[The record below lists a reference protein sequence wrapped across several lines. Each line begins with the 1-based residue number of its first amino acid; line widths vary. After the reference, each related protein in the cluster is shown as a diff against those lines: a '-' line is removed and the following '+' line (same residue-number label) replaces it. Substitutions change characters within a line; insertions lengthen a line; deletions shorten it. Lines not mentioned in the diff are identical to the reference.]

1 MMKHVSLAFAVA
13 GPLFL
18 GAIPAAQAQTIS
30 LVAHLLGS
38 GEVPETQSDAFA
50 EAQFTYDSAARELQ
64 YYVNYDGVAPA
75 KVDIHGPAGKGEKAG
90 SILDIPLSESP
101 ISGSIKLS
109 SEQAGELLAGK
120 MYLDIHSQKYSDG
133 EIRGQIVKQ

>member
-1 MMKHVSLAFAVA
+1 MMKHASLAFAAVF
-13 GPLFL
+13 PLFL
-18 GAIPAAQAQTIS
+18 GVNSAAHAQTMS

-38 GEVPETQSDAFA
+38 GEVPVTQSDAFA

-75 KVDIHGPAGKGEKAG
+75 KVDIHGPAGKEEKAG
-90 SILDIPLSESP
+90 AILDIPLSESP
-101 ISGSIKLS
+101 ISGSVKLS
-109 SEQAGELLAGK
+109 AEQAGQLLAGK
-120 MYLDIHSQKYSDG
+120 MYLDIHSQKYPDG